1 METKTGCS
9 KVFITYDINL
19 KRYLWNNGIDNII
32 CGLNPKNNN
41 KFWVYERNNILNDML
56 DKWFIAKQ

>member
-1 METKTGCS
+1 MKTQTGCS